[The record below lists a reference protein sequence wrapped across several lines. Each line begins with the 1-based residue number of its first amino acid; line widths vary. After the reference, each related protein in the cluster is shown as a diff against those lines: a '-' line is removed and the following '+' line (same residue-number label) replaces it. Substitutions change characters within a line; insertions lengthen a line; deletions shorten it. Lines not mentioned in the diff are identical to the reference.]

1 MRLVQR
7 APCQTLPLRR
17 SHLHLCSPTDLL
29 RVAPPT
35 CVQLRLSASAVDTF
49 CEHLEA
55 LDILPYMKEL
65 LEQLMA
71 VLQGA
76 KPDVQEM
83 ALSAVSSIAAAAQ
96 GAFQPYTGGCGAH
109 RHPGVTRHRRAGGC
123 S

>member
-1 MRLVQR
+1 M
-7 APCQTLPLRR
+7 
-17 SHLHLCSPTDLL
+17 
-29 RVAPPT
+29 
-35 CVQLRLSASAVDTF
+35 DTF

-76 KPDVQEM
+76 KPEVQEM

-96 GAFQPYTGGCGAH
+96 GAFQPYTGGRGAR
-109 RHPGVTRHRRAGGC
+109 RHPGVVI
-123 S
+123 